1 MTLELELKVV
11 GSNPSNV
18 DVVVVVV
25 EDITLDDSTLDEVFD
40 VDAEVIST
48 MVWPSGFGRRDFMGP
63 LGTCSSMR
71 DLLWQLQIC
80 TRERFLQNIE
90 IFTVYKKL

>member
-1 MTLELELKVV
+1 MKFEVESLTLELELKVV

-48 MVWPSGFGRRDFMGP
+48 MV
-63 LGTCSSMR
+63 
-71 DLLWQLQIC
+71 
-80 TRERFLQNIE
+80 
-90 IFTVYKKL
+90 